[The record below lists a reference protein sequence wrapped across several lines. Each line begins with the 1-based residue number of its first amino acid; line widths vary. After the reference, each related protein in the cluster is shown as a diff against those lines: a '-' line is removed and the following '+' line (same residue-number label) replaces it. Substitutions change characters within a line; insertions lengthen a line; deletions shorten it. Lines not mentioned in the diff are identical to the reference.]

1 MAFALVVT
9 SSILYLNICFLGL
22 IKTRAD
28 TAQTYG
34 HPIVSRFLYYSATLE
49 DHGRHVCSC
58 LLILKVRTIF
68 EGGTTARLSARK
80 IVKRKHFFLCC
91 VYSTLIEKIFFRGL
105 LYFESFKK
113 NYH

>member
-80 IVKRKHFFLCC
+80 IVKRKHIFFLY
-91 VYSTLIEKIFFRGL
+91 VVFIQ
-105 LYFESFKK
+105 
-113 NYH
+113 H